1 MFRKEGEE
9 ELRIGEMKGHIKQVR
24 EALER
29 NVDEKDPEYLLL
41 IEELRRILG
50 KGNIYEANAQEL
62 EADILKLNDLLS
74 RAQEL
79 NTRNASLAIKYDG
92 DSKYVRLHKML
103 ARNHSGISELE
114 IFDFLLPIRTEIT
127 EMIISNQNIL
137 GNRGYFEALVES
149 SVAVTLEGA
158 VSVKKVLNADTL
170 KNLIATEY
178 FREYE
183 GEVA

>member
-1 MFRKEGEE
+1 
-9 ELRIGEMKGHIKQVR
+9 
-24 EALER
+24 
-29 NVDEKDPEYLLL
+29 
-41 IEELRRILG
+41 
-50 KGNIYEANAQEL
+50 
-62 EADILKLNDLLS
+62 
-74 RAQEL
+74 
-79 NTRNASLAIKYDG
+79 
-92 DSKYVRLHKML
+92 ML
-103 ARNHSGISELE
+103 ARNHSGIGELE

-178 FREYE
+178 FIEYE